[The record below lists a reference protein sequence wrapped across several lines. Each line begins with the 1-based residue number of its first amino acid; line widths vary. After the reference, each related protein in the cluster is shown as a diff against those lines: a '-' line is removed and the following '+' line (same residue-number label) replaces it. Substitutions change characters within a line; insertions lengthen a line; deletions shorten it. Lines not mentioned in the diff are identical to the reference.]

1 MMHMMIFGLGALGF
15 AALLAWLAFTE
26 LKADMPKTWQG
37 WVQYVGVIAGIICTA
52 VVAVKAFL

>member
-1 MMHMMIFGLGALGF
+1 MMIFGLGALGF